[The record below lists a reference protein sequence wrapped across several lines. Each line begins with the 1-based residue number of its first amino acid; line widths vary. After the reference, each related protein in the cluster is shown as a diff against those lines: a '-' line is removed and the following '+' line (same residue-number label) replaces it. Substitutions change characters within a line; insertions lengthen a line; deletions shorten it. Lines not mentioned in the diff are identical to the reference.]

1 MGIQECRLIELP
13 VVGDPQGN
21 LAYAE
26 SGEQIPF
33 PIARTF
39 HVYGV
44 PGGAVRGGHAH
55 LTLEQVVFCVAGR
68 FEAVIDDGV
77 ERRTFELDDPRVGLY
92 LPPMVWHDLT
102 GFAAGTVYLV
112 LTSAHYD
119 ESDYIR
125 DHAEFLSALHA
136 AKAAS

>member
-1 MGIQECRLIELP
+1 VSIEDCRLIELP
-13 VVGDPQGN
+13 VVEDSAGN

-26 SGEQIPF
+26 SGDGIPF

-55 LTLEQVVFCVAGR
+55 LALEQVVFCVAGR

-77 ERRTFELDDPRVGLY
+77 EQRAFELEDPRVGLY

-112 LTSAHYD
+112 LTSARYD

-125 DHAEFLSALHA
+125 DHDEFLSALHA
-136 AKAAS
+136 ARAGS